1 MRAERIRPGQVVISQ
16 AGRDAGQCYVVIA
29 MQGESRAVLA
39 DGTRRRVQ
47 NPKLK
52 NLKHLRLLADPDP
65 ELLRKIVSGE
75 RITDADIRR
84 VLWVL
89 VGKEGCR

>member
-1 MRAERIRPGQVVISQ
+1 MKAERIRPGQVVVSR
-16 AGRDAGQCYVVIA
+16 AGRDAGQCYVVISLR
-29 MQGESRAVLA
+29 GDSRAAVA

-47 NPKLK
+47 NPKYK
-52 NLKHLRLLADPDP
+52 NFKHLRLLAEPDP
-65 ELLRKIVSGE
+65 ELERKITSGE

-89 VGKEGCR
+89 VEKEGCQ